1 MSDARVLDAAF
12 EAVSWQMA
20 VLDDSGGIVRVNR
33 AWREFGR
40 ENDAPEDP
48 EVSAVGANYLETC
61 RATPGSE
68 SFSGRRAAEGIEE
81 VLAGERQEFRMEY
94 PCHAPD
100 RRRWFLMSVR
110 PLGSPEG
117 GAVVSHIEI
126 TERKRT
132 EDRLAHE
139 ALHDPLTDLANRRLF
154 MDRLQQALA
163 RQARRQGRTAVA
175 YLDLDGFKRIN
186 DRHGHEAGDDV
197 LRRVAR
203 CIDAA
208 VREGD
213 TPARLGGDE
222 FAVVLDDVAGPDVAE
237 EAVRR
242 VVERIDRLDRLGDL
256 RLEVSASAGIA
267 VADRPDVDPEELLRR
282 ADRAMYR
289 AKEAGMRTATADDRA
304 SGTSG

>member
-1 MSDARVLDAAF
+1 
-12 EAVSWQMA
+12 
-20 VLDDSGGIVRVNR
+20 
-33 AWREFGR
+33 
-40 ENDAPEDP
+40 
-48 EVSAVGANYLETC
+48 
-61 RATPGSE
+61 
-68 SFSGRRAAEGIEE
+68 
-81 VLAGERQEFRMEY
+81 MEY

-163 RQARRQGRTAVA
+163 RQARRRGRTAVA

-186 DRHGHEAGDDV
+186 DRHGHEAGDEV

-267 VADRPDVDPEELLRR
+267 VADRPDVDPEKLLRR